1 MIGPVPVGEADP
13 FNDPFPV
20 GGDRAAIVMWHER
33 QRRQRQVRL
42 MMMFMMMLLLMDG
55 DEQGNARRRQY
66 AARHGGRL
74 RSGSRGG
81 RGRGGG
87 DDDDD
92 DLMADHL
99 YRARIAQDDRIGK
112 SARLD
117 PRYAALQRMN
127 GGKDVEREVMDW
139 VVEDMAR
146 REKEGAGQEEGADEA
161 NGADKATK
169 GKRFFIYQTSPD
181 ADADAETDSREKDV
195 EESNKRAVYH
205 YPINGTGYYRGE
217 WKRLGDD
224 GDYDKN
230 GTVSGKGGSGKSSV
244 AIEKVEGGGETKTPK
259 ENDKDDGDEGS
270 SSDNAYI
277 VDEVEIEAAVQTM
290 MRDRGDRIGVSL
302 LPSGMRLPKAY
313 NASANATLSPTEE
326 AANAI
331 ERAYSRQK
339 GSMDTG
345 RRAPFL
351 RPSMNADAGSTNKKK
366 SNEEQKEEPKL
377 LHLSKSSGRAAF
389 QLYSRSI
396 PAMTQLSLVVGFV
409 KLHDGE
415 NTAFSTRRDLLMRV
429 RGIVVH
435 SIGKVSL
442 VANAGRGRSV
452 MVIRTDADR
461 DTARSIIP
469 TSTEPKEAK
478 KERIHDNEKSDRRR
492 RLQEIV
498 ADLSG
503 QPNDFTLDE
512 IRDDVLALFGDSKD
526 LGEPRPLLRHMSEEN
541 PEEYELAFIHDL
553 EDIYDGAGF
562 SDGSF
567 DNLFI
572 GERCRQ
578 RAEAIYKLLTRE
590 PRHRNGSS
598 SSLTWFIPHRITS
611 FIQRW
616 LGMEA
621 ANFPSDG
628 VIPIDADD
636 EVGRRRRRL
645 SISEESVD
653 FSARILTLNSSADG
667 TLEADSNTNSVIGSE
682 DDDVEE
688 IEPAEYVNS
697 TRLSLLNNASYVST
711 SASRRIKV
719 NTDAAA
725 TKTETLTKRK
735 NQKVAASTN
744 RSSEEKRLKGAEMY
758 AQMTKTI
765 QTYPFVPDDEDHS
778 IEKTVT
784 PIDRRIPYREQLL
797 EENGIQCEFQ
807 LNLEIKQTEWSVGE
821 WRRFVKRQIYN
832 VKGLDP
838 ASRRREEE
846 MDSEENEAEARDPAA
861 AIPRLEKKKKRATSA
876 RAATKSLQKKSAS
889 SASSSSSSMASAK
902 EDKNSMV
909 MTLTGVIVSTECHFN
924 ASINVT
930 AIRTDWEHTTG
941 KAINYSFYMML
952 TCLSKYAYVLCCNLF
967 SIIVV
972 I

>member
-1 MIGPVPVGEADP
+1 MIGPVPVD
-13 FNDPFPV
+13 NDPFPV

-42 MMMFMMMLLLMDG
+42 MMIFMMMLLLMDG

-81 RGRGGG
+81 RGRG
-87 DDDDD
+87 DD

-117 PRYAALQRMN
+117 PRYAVLKRMN

-146 REKEGAGQEEGADEA
+146 REKEGAGQEEVADEA
-161 NGADKATK
+161 DGAERATK
-169 GKRFFIYQTSPD
+169 GKRFSIYQTSPD
-181 ADADAETDSREKDV
+181 ADADADAETDSREIDT
-195 EESNKRAVYH
+195 EECNKRVVYH

-224 GDYDKN
+224 GEDDKN

-244 AIEKVEGGGETKTPK
+244 AIEKGETKTQK
-259 ENDKDDGDEGS
+259 ENIKDDDDEDS
-270 SSDNAYI
+270 SSDSAYI

-290 MRDRGDRIGVSL
+290 MRDRGDRIGVYL

-313 NASANATLSPTEE
+313 NASGNATLSPTEE

-339 GSMDTG
+339 GSADSG
-345 RRAPFL
+345 RRASFL
-351 RPSMNADAGSTNKKK
+351 RPSMNAGTGSTNKKK

-377 LHLSKSSGRAAF
+377 HLSKSSGRAAF
-389 QLYSRSI
+389 QLYARSI

-409 KLHDGE
+409 KLYDGE

-442 VANAGRGRSV
+442 VANAGRGRSA

-461 DTARSIIP
+461 DTAGST

-478 KERIHDNEKSDRRR
+478 KERIHDGEKSDRRR

-498 ADLSG
+498 EDLSE
-503 QPNDFTLDE
+503 QPKESTLDK

-526 LGEPRPLLRHMSEEN
+526 LGEPRPLLRHMSEEG
-541 PEEYELAFIHDL
+541 PEEHDLAFIHDL
-553 EDIYDGAGF
+553 GDIYDGADF
-562 SDGSF
+562 SDRSF

-572 GERCRQ
+572 GEKCRQ
-578 RAEAIYKLLTRE
+578 RAEAIYKLFTRE
-590 PRHRNGSS
+590 PRHRNGPSL
-598 SSLTWFIPHRITS
+598 SLTGLIPHRITS
-611 FIQRW
+611 FIQQW
-616 LGMEA
+616 LGVEA
-621 ANFPSDG
+621 VNFPSDG
-628 VIPIDADD
+628 VIPIDIDD
-636 EVGRRRRRL
+636 DMDRRRRRL
-645 SISEESVD
+645 SISERSVN
-653 FSARILTLNSSADG
+653 FSGPIVTLNSSADG
-667 TLEADSNTNSVIGSE
+667 TLEADSNTDSTIGSE
-682 DDDVEE
+682 NDDAEE
-688 IEPAEYVNS
+688 TESAEYVNS
-697 TRLSLLNNASYVST
+697 THLHPLNNATYVST

-725 TKTETLTKRK
+725 TKTKTLTKRK
-735 NQKVAASTN
+735 NQKVTASTN
-744 RSSEEKRLKGAEMY
+744 RSSEEKRLKDAEMY

-765 QTYPFVPDDEDHS
+765 QTYPFVPDDKDHS

-807 LNLEIKQTEWSVGE
+807 LNLEIKETEWSVGE
-821 WRRFVKRQIYN
+821 WRQLVERQIHN

-846 MDSEENEAEARDPAA
+846 MGSEENEASDPAA
-861 AIPRLEKKKKRATSA
+861 EIPRLVKKKKRTTSA
-876 RAATKSLQKKSAS
+876 RAATKSLQKKSVS
-889 SASSSSSSMASAK
+889 SVSASSSSMASAK
-902 EDKNSMV
+902 EDKDSMV

-952 TCLSKYAYVLCCNLF
+952 TCLSEYFFFAIHF
-967 SIIVV
+967 R
-972 I
+972 